1 MDGKSSRTG
10 DPGGGFSLER
20 RQCMYLRYILKRVG
34 QTVIVLFLISIL
46 TFLLIRI
53 APGDPARMLLPD
65 TATEEQVEAK
75 REELGLNQPLYVQY
89 FKYIGGVL
97 HGDLGTSASYQ
108 QPVTKIIANRL
119 PATIMLTIATM
130 VVSLLISIPIGI
142 IAGIKQGTMVDF
154 LAMLFALVGQSMST
168 VWLAVMMIYI
178 FSVKLNLFPALGM
191 GGIKYLVLPAVT
203 LGYPLAASVTR
214 MGRSGMID
222 VLREDYIT
230 ATLAKGI
237 PESRVYTKYAFKNA
251 LIPIV
256 TIVGLQVGYFMG
268 GAVVVETIFSW
279 SGVGQLANQAVGNRD
294 YALVQ
299 SLLLVVAALFALI
312 NLIVDLI
319 NAKIDPRITL
329 E

>member
-1 MDGKSSRTG
+1 
-10 DPGGGFSLER
+10 
-20 RQCMYLRYILKRVG
+20 MYLRYILKRIG

-108 QPVTKIIANRL
+108 QPVAKIIANRL

-191 GGIKYLVLPAVT
+191 GGIKYLVLPAIT

>member
-1 MDGKSSRTG
+1 
-10 DPGGGFSLER
+10 
-20 RQCMYLRYILKRVG
+20 MYLRYILKRLG
-34 QTVIVLFLISIL
+34 QTVIVLFFLSIL
-46 TFLLIRI
+46 IFSLIHI

-65 TATEEQVEAK
+65 TASEEQVEAK
-75 REELGLNQPLYVQY
+75 RVELGLDKPLYVQY
-89 FKYIGGVL
+89 FKYMGNVL
-97 HGDLGTSASYQ
+97 RGNLGTSASYQ
-108 QPVTKIIANRL
+108 QPVSRIIMERFPNTL
-119 PATIMLTIATM
+119 KLTFATIL
-130 VVSLLISIPIGI
+130 VSLLISIPIGI
-142 IAGIKQGTMVDF
+142 IAGIRQGSMVDF
-154 LAMLFALVGQSMST
+154 FAMLFALLGQSMST

-178 FSVKLNLFPALGM
+178 FSVRLNVLPALGM
-191 GGIKYLVLPAVT
+191 GGLKYVILPAIT
-203 LGYPLAASVTR
+203 LGYPLAAQVTR

-256 TIVGLQVGYFMG
+256 TVVGLQIGYFLG

-294 YALVQ
+294 YTLVQ
-299 SLLLVVAALFALI
+299 SLLLVIAAAFAVV
-312 NLIVDLI
+312 NLVVDLI

>member
-1 MDGKSSRTG
+1 
-10 DPGGGFSLER
+10 
-20 RQCMYLRYILKRVG
+20 MYLRYILKRLG
-34 QTVIVLFLISIL
+34 QTVIVLFFLSIL
-46 TFLLIRI
+46 IFSLIHI

-65 TATEEQVEAK
+65 TASEEQVQAK
-75 REELGLNQPLYVQY
+75 RVELGLDKPLYVQY
-89 FKYIGGVL
+89 FKYMGNILRGN
-97 HGDLGTSASYQ
+97 LGTSASYQ
-108 QPVTKIIANRL
+108 QPVSRIIMERFPNTL
-119 PATIMLTIATM
+119 KLTLATIL
-130 VVSLLISIPIGI
+130 VSLLISIPIGI
-142 IAGIKQGTMVDF
+142 VAGIRQGSMIDF
-154 LAMLFALVGQSMST
+154 LAMLFALLGQSMST

-178 FSVKLNLFPALGM
+178 FSVRLNVLPALGM
-191 GGIKYLVLPAVT
+191 GGLKYIILPAIT
-203 LGYPLAASVTR
+203 LGYPLAAQVTR

-256 TIVGLQVGYFMG
+256 TVVGLQIGYFLG

-294 YALVQ
+294 YTLVQ
-299 SLLLVVAALFALI
+299 SLLLVIAAAFAVV

-319 NAKIDPRITL
+319 NARIDPRITL

>member
-1 MDGKSSRTG
+1 M
-10 DPGGGFSLER
+10 FI
-20 RQCMYLRYILKRVG
+20 RYILKRLG
-34 QTVIVLFLISIL
+34 QTIIVLFFISIL
-46 TFLLIRI
+46 AFALIRI
-53 APGDPARMLLPD
+53 APGNPARMVLPD
-65 TATEEQVEAK
+65 TATEEQVHAK
-75 REELGLNQPLYVQY
+75 EIEMGLDKPVYIQY
-89 FKYIGGVL
+89 IKYITGVL
-97 HGDLGTSASYQ
+97 QGDLGTSSSYQ
-108 QPVTKIIANRL
+108 TSVASIIANRF
-119 PATIMLTIATM
+119 PATLKLTAATIL
-130 VVSLLISIPIGI
+130 VSLLISIPIGI

-154 LAMLFALVGQSMST
+154 FAMLFALIGQSMST
-168 VWLAVMMIYI
+168 VWLAVLMIYI
-178 FSVKLNLFPALGM
+178 FSVKLNVLPAMGM
-191 GGIKYLVLPAVT
+191 GGIQYIILPAIT
-203 LGYPLAASVTR
+203 LGYPLAAQVTR

-256 TIVGLQVGYFMG
+256 TVVGLQVGYFLG

-299 SLLLVVAALFALI
+299 SLLLVIAAGFALV

>member
-1 MDGKSSRTG
+1 
-10 DPGGGFSLER
+10 
-20 RQCMYLRYILKRVG
+20 MYFRYILKRLG
-34 QTVIVLFLISIL
+34 QTVIVLFLLSIL
-46 TFLLIRI
+46 IFSLIHI

-65 TATEEQVEAK
+65 TATEEQVQAK
-75 REELGLNQPLYVQY
+75 RVELGLDQPLYVQY
-89 FKYIGGVL
+89 LKYMGNILRGN
-97 HGDLGTSASYQ
+97 LGTSASYQ
-108 QPVTKIIANRL
+108 QPVSRIILERFPNTL
-119 PATIMLTIATM
+119 KLTLATIL
-130 VVSLLISIPIGI
+130 VSLLISIPIGI
-142 IAGIKQGTMVDF
+142 IAGIRQGSMVDF
-154 LAMLFALVGQSMST
+154 FAMLFALLGQSMST

-178 FSVKLNLFPALGM
+178 FSVKLNILPALGM
-191 GGIKYLVLPAVT
+191 GGIKYIILPAIT
-203 LGYPLAASVTR
+203 LGYPLAAQVTR

-256 TIVGLQVGYFMG
+256 TVVGLQIGYFLG

-294 YALVQ
+294 YTLVQ
-299 SLLLVVAALFALI
+299 SLLLVIAAAFAVV
-312 NLIVDLI
+312 NLVVDLI

>member
-1 MDGKSSRTG
+1 
-10 DPGGGFSLER
+10 
-20 RQCMYLRYILKRVG
+20 MYARYILKRLG

-46 TFLLIRI
+46 AFALIHV
-53 APGDPARMLLPD
+53 APGNPARMMLPD
-65 TATEEQVEAK
+65 TASEEQVRAK
-75 REELGLNQPLYVQY
+75 EIEMGLDKPLYVQY
-89 FKYIGGVL
+89 FKYMAGVL
-97 HGDLGTSASYQ
+97 RGDLGTSSSYQ
-108 QPVTKIIANRL
+108 TSVSSIIANRF
-119 PATIMLTIATM
+119 PATLKLTLATIL
-130 VVSLLISIPIGI
+130 VSLLISIPIGI
-142 IAGIKQGTMVDF
+142 IAGIKQGSMVDF
-154 LAMLFALVGQSMST
+154 FAMLFALIGQSMST

-178 FSVKLNLFPALGM
+178 FSVKLNWFPPLGM
-191 GGIKYLVLPAVT
+191 GGIEYLVLPAVT
-203 LGYPLAASVTR
+203 LGYPLAAQVTR

-256 TIVGLQVGYFMG
+256 TVVGLQVGYFLG

-299 SLLLVVAALFALI
+299 SLLLVIAALFALV

>member
-1 MDGKSSRTG
+1 
-10 DPGGGFSLER
+10 
-20 RQCMYLRYILKRVG
+20 MYFRYILRRLG
-34 QTVIVLFLISIL
+34 QTIIVLFFISIL
-46 TFLLIRI
+46 AFALIRI
-53 APGDPARMLLPD
+53 APGNPARMMLPD
-65 TATEEQVEAK
+65 TATEEQVHAK
-75 REELGLNQPLYVQY
+75 EIEMGLDKPLYIQY
-89 FKYIGGVL
+89 IKYIGGVL
-97 HGDLGTSASYQ
+97 RGDLGTSASYQ
-108 QPVTKIIANRL
+108 TSVGSIIADRF
-119 PATIMLTIATM
+119 PATLLLTAATIL
-130 VVSLLISIPIGI
+130 VSLLISIPIGI
-142 IAGIKQGTMVDF
+142 IAGIRQGSMVDF
-154 LAMLFALVGQSMST
+154 LAMLFALIGQSMST

-178 FSVKLNLFPALGM
+178 FSVKLNLLPALGM
-191 GGIKYLVLPAVT
+191 GGIKYLILPAIT
-203 LGYPLAASVTR
+203 LGYPLAAQVTR

-256 TIVGLQVGYFMG
+256 TVVGLQVGYFLG

-299 SLLLVVAALFALI
+299 SLLLVIAAGFALV